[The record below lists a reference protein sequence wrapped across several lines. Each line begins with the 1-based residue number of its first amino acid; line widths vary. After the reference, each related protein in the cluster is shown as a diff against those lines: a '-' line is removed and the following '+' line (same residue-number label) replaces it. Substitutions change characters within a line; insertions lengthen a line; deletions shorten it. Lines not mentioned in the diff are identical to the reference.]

1 MRTESRHFGS
11 MLVQEGVLTKEQLD
25 EAQQIQSESGKS
37 LTRILVDQE
46 FVDETDLVKVL
57 AKQIGIEYIAL
68 EEITVDPTAA
78 ALIPDNIAKRYAA
91 LPVLFDGDKLIVAM
105 ADPANVLAMDDIRSI
120 SGMEIVPRVA
130 PRSAVEAAIA
140 RMSSYNDS
148 VTEFA
153 DFGEEEEKEDLS
165 ALKEAVDEAPVVKL
179 VNTIVTRAVNEGASD
194 IHIEPGEKDLRVR
207 FRVDGVLHEVM
218 STPKAISNALVSRLK
233 IMADINIAE
242 RRVPQD
248 GRMSLKMNGKPVD
261 LRVATLPSV
270 FGEKVVLRILDRSSV
285 LLELVDLGFLPQT
298 LARFESA
305 YTKPYGAIL
314 VTGPTGS
321 GKSTTLYATLNVLN
335 RPEVNIIT
343 TEDPV
348 EYRLEGITQVQVNK
362 KAGLTFAT
370 ALRSI
375 LRSDP
380 DIALVGEIRD
390 HETAQIA
397 IEAALTGHLVLSTLH
412 TNDAPSSIGRLIE
425 MGVEPYLVSSS
436 LDAVLGQRL
445 ARRLCKKCKVEFS
458 PAKDML
464 VKARWSDEEI
474 EKVSASQIY
483 AADPKGCGACS
494 NGYRGRL
501 ALHEVM
507 LISDEIRRMA
517 VENRPSN
524 EIKVVAKEQG
534 MLELWDDGMT
544 KVRQGRTSIEEI
556 MRVVA

>member
-1 MRTESRHFGS
+1 LRTESRHFGS
-11 MLVQEGVLTKEQLD
+11 KLVSAGLLTKEKLD
-25 EAQQIQSESGKS
+25 EAQLIQTETGQS
-37 LTRILVDQE
+37 LTRVLVDQE
-46 FVDETDLVKVL
+46 FVDETDLVKLL
-57 AKQIGIEYIAL
+57 AEQIGIEYIAL
-68 EEITVDPTAA
+68 DEITIDPTASS
-78 ALIPDNIAKRYAA
+78 LVPDNIAKRYAA
-91 LPVLFDGDKLIVAM
+91 LPVMFDGDRLIVAM
-105 ADPANVLAMDDIRSI
+105 ADPANVLAIDDIRTI
-120 SGMEIVPRVA
+120 TGMEIITRVTT
-130 PRSAVEAAIA
+130 RSSVEAAIA
-140 RMSSYNDS
+140 RMAAFDDS
-148 VTEFA
+148 VS
-153 DFGEEEEKEDLS
+153 DFGDLIDEEEEDLS
-165 ALKEAVDEAPVVKL
+165 ALKEALDEAPVVKL
-179 VNTIVTRAVNEGASD
+179 VNTIVSRAINEGASD

-218 STPKAISNALVSRLK
+218 STPRSIANALVSRLK

-242 RRVPQD
+242 RRIPQD
-248 GRMSLKMNGKPVD
+248 GRVSLKMNGKPVD

-285 LLELVDLGFLPQT
+285 LLELSDLGFLPNT

-335 RPEVNIIT
+335 KPEVNIIT

-390 HETAQIA
+390 QETAQIA

-436 LDAVLGQRL
+436 LDAILGQRL
-445 ARRLCKKCKVEFS
+445 ARLLCKKCKVEMT
-458 PAKDML
+458 PDAQVLK
-464 VKARWSDEEI
+464 KARWTDEQIDSVSDHQVFE
-474 EKVSASQIY
+474 AN
-483 AADPKGCGACS
+483 AKGCSACS
-494 NGYRGRL
+494 QGYRGRL

-507 LISDEIRRMA
+507 LMSDEIRRMS
-517 VENRPSN
+517 VENRPSQ
-524 EIKVVAKEQG
+524 EIKEVAIEQG
-534 MLELWDDGMT
+534 MLELWDDGMA
-544 KVRQGRTSIEEI
+544 KVRLGRTSLEEI

>member
-218 STPKAISNALVSRLK
+218 SPPKAISNA
-233 IMADINIAE
+233 
-242 RRVPQD
+242 
-248 GRMSLKMNGKPVD
+248 
-261 LRVATLPSV
+261 
-270 FGEKVVLRILDRSSV
+270 
-285 LLELVDLGFLPQT
+285 
-298 LARFESA
+298 
-305 YTKPYGAIL
+305 
-314 VTGPTGS
+314 
-321 GKSTTLYATLNVLN
+321 
-335 RPEVNIIT
+335 
-343 TEDPV
+343 
-348 EYRLEGITQVQVNK
+348 
-362 KAGLTFAT
+362 
-370 ALRSI
+370 
-375 LRSDP
+375 
-380 DIALVGEIRD
+380 
-390 HETAQIA
+390 
-397 IEAALTGHLVLSTLH
+397 
-412 TNDAPSSIGRLIE
+412 
-425 MGVEPYLVSSS
+425 
-436 LDAVLGQRL
+436 
-445 ARRLCKKCKVEFS
+445 
-458 PAKDML
+458 
-464 VKARWSDEEI
+464 
-474 EKVSASQIY
+474 
-483 AADPKGCGACS
+483 
-494 NGYRGRL
+494 
-501 ALHEVM
+501 
-507 LISDEIRRMA
+507 
-517 VENRPSN
+517 
-524 EIKVVAKEQG
+524 
-534 MLELWDDGMT
+534 
-544 KVRQGRTSIEEI
+544 
-556 MRVVA
+556 

>member
-1 MRTESRHFGS
+1 

-335 RPEVNIIT
+335 KPEVNIIT

-348 EYRLEGITQVQVNK
+348 EYRLAGITQVQVNK
-362 KAGLTFAT
+362 KAGLTFAA

-412 TNDAPSSIGRLIE
+412 TNDAPSS
-425 MGVEPYLVSSS
+425 
-436 LDAVLGQRL
+436 
-445 ARRLCKKCKVEFS
+445 
-458 PAKDML
+458 
-464 VKARWSDEEI
+464 
-474 EKVSASQIY
+474 
-483 AADPKGCGACS
+483 
-494 NGYRGRL
+494 
-501 ALHEVM
+501 
-507 LISDEIRRMA
+507 
-517 VENRPSN
+517 
-524 EIKVVAKEQG
+524 
-534 MLELWDDGMT
+534 
-544 KVRQGRTSIEEI
+544 
-556 MRVVA
+556 

>member
-1 MRTESRHFGS
+1 
-11 MLVQEGVLTKEQLD
+11 MLVQEGVLSKERLD
-25 EAQQIQSESGKS
+25 EAQRIQSETGKS

-68 EEITVDPTAA
+68 GDITIDPTAA

-91 LPVLFDGDKLIVAM
+91 LPVLFEGEKLVVAM
-105 ADPANVLAMDDIRSI
+105 ADPANVLAMDDIRAI
-120 SGMEIVPRVA
+120 SGMEIIPRVA
-130 PRSAVEAAIA
+130 PRSAVESAIA
-140 RMSSYNDS
+140 RMASYNDS

-153 DFGEEEEKEDLS
+153 DFEDEEEEDLS

-218 STPKAISNALVSRLK
+218 STPKTISNALVSRLK
-233 IMADINIAE
+233 IMSDINIAE

-248 GRMSLKMNGKPVD
+248 GRMSLKMNGNPVD

-285 LLELVDLGFLPQT
+285 MLELTDLGFLPQT
-298 LARFESA
+298 LTRFESA

-348 EYRLEGITQVQVNK
+348 EYRLAGITQVQVNK
-362 KAGLTFAT
+362 KAGLTFAA

-390 HETAQIA
+390 QETAQIA

-436 LDAVLGQRL
+436 LDAILGQRL

-458 PAKDML
+458 PDKELL
-464 VKARWSDEEI
+464 VKARWSEADI
-474 EKVSASQIY
+474 AVLDTTPIF
-483 AADPKGCGACS
+483 AADPKGCSNCS

-534 MLELWDDGMT
+534 MMELWDDGME
-544 KVRQGRTSIEEI
+544 KVRKGMTSIEEI

>member
-1 MRTESRHFGS
+1 LRTESRHFGS
-11 MLVQEGVLTKEQLD
+11 KLVQAGLLTKEQLD
-25 EAQQIQSESGKS
+25 DAHRIQAETGQS
-37 LTRILVDQE
+37 LTRVLVDHE
-46 FVDETDLVKVL
+46 FVDETDLVKLL
-57 AKQIGIEYIAL
+57 AEQIGIDYIAL
-68 EEITVDPTAA
+68 DEITIDPTASS
-78 ALIPDNIAKRYAA
+78 LVPDNIAKRYAA
-91 LPVLFDGDKLIVAM
+91 LPVMFDGDRLVVAM
-105 ADPANVLAMDDIRSI
+105 ADPANVLAIDDIRTI
-120 SGMEIVPRVA
+120 TGMDIITRVTT
-130 PRSAVEAAIA
+130 RSSVEAAIA
-140 RMSSYNDS
+140 RMAAFDDS
-148 VTEFA
+148 VS
-153 DFGEEEEKEDLS
+153 DFGSLGEEEEEDLS
-165 ALKEAVDEAPVVKL
+165 ALKEALDEAPVVKL
-179 VNTIVTRAVNEGASD
+179 VNTIVTRAINEGASD
-194 IHIEPGEKDLRVR
+194 IHIEPGEKELRVR

-218 STPKAISNALVSRLK
+218 TTPRSISNALVSRLK

-242 RRVPQD
+242 RRIPQD
-248 GRMSLKMNGKPVD
+248 GRVSLKMNGKPVD

-285 LLELVDLGFLPQT
+285 LLELSDLGFLPQT
-298 LARFESA
+298 LARYESA
-305 YTKPYGAIL
+305 YLKPYGAIL

-335 RPEVNIIT
+335 KPEVNIIT

-390 HETAQIA
+390 QETAQIA

-436 LDAVLGQRL
+436 VDAILGQRL
-445 ARRLCKKCKVEFS
+445 ARLLCKKCKVEMV
-458 PAKDML
+458 PDRAIL
-464 VKARWSDEEI
+464 TKARWTDE
-474 EKVSASQIY
+474 QIDSVGESVIFE
-483 AADPKGCGACS
+483 ANAKGCSACS

-507 LISDEIRRMA
+507 LMSDEIRRMS
-517 VENRPSN
+517 VDNRPSQ
-524 EIKVVAKEQG
+524 EVKEVAIEQG
-534 MLELWDDGMT
+534 MLELWDDGMA
-544 KVRQGRTSIEEI
+544 KVRLGYTSLEEI